1 MAADLPLVASA
12 ADQVVDAAKEQA
24 AKIKADPI
32 LWVSNLLI
40 KGGAIL
46 FLLGIGA
53 YFISVADRRAAQG
66 FITDIDNTLGI
77 GQETPPT
84 PPRKVPP
91 APVPPPPP
99 SPPPQ
104 VTLLNAI
111 VADINTLG
119 TTSASANVA
128 LLQDVLAKLLSIC
141 NLVWGGYP
149 ATQTPSAGLGQQL
162 DVAVMQTCNLIY
174 QLEGRPVPDDPEW
187 TWEYWDAA
195 TTAAYPLHNKF
206 FSGIIAEASAP
217 FSQVGV
223 ADWHDA
229 ISETSTNSTGTPWTY
244 KVTINTLA
252 QLLNTTQPFT
262 ITSTP
267 SPNAWGALG
276 SVVSDLSGIGVELA
290 QTTLTV
296 DTDVVKAVLGFGQDV
311 AGVFQDIG
319 QGLAM
324 IGKAIVNLPRLL
336 WDSLGYAGSWAG
348 EMIADAVYTPLL
360 IAGAAMFIAGSVLRY
375 VKINIW
381 PRFESRLAL
390 ASQARVARIWEWLDA
405 KLGTKENVGDVWGLK
420 TTDAMIEA
428 AAVEP
433 VYTRSTTVLPS
444 VKVPLPGTRIKTRI
458 LKPGETEPE
467 SPPVPEKGT
476 EPPPPE
482 ETPSEPAP
490 EVSAPVSV
498 PLEGPPAAPEVGPTS
513 DKQGGVPGGATTA
526 ETEAFLG
533 ENPTRAPE
541 IVPGERPPLPEPPA
555 PNPSLGWGPQ
565 PASAPIPEP
574 VPSYAQRKEEREHEK
589 AERLLAMGADDQ
601 WGPIPPS
608 KLKLSGEEMEAA
620 AAVAKGGR
628 REQILGAAFEKQA
641 KEQEA
646 DKRER
651 VRKGE
656 ATPEEMEEEYY
667 RLKGKKP
674 VKQPS
679 MTRTRIM
686 EGE

>member
-1 MAADLPLVASA
+1 MAAALPLVASA
-12 ADQVVDAAKEQA
+12 AAPVVDAAKEQA

-360 IAGAAMFIAGSVLRY
+360 IAGAAMFVAGSALKFFW
-375 VKINIW
+375 VKIW
-381 PRFESRLAL
+381 PKAEARFTLAANARLARL
-390 ASQARVARIWEWLDA
+390 WNYIDANTGTLFKVKEVRKQAVIE
-405 KLGTKENVGDVWGLK
+405 TKV
-420 TTDAMIEA
+420 EA
-428 AAVEP
+428 ANVLANPEVVAAP
-433 VYTRSTTVLPS
+433 VVATP
-444 VKVPLPGTRIKTRI
+444 PL
-458 LKPGETEPE
+458 
-467 SPPVPEKGT
+467 PEKGT
-476 EPPPPE
+476 EPTPPE
-482 ETPSEPAP
+482 EATHVDFNSEQGSDVGEIGAGDGETDSVNGPGSHP
-490 EVSAPVSV
+490 EGRGDV
-498 PLEGPPAAPEVGPTS
+498 PTRS
-513 DKQGGVPGGATTA
+513 GVNKRFGMPGGATTEEA
-526 ETEAFLG
+526 EAYLG
-533 ENPTRAPE
+533 DNRTRAP
-541 IVPGERPPLPEPPA
+541 IITPG
-555 PNPSLGWGPQ
+555 
-565 PASAPIPEP
+565 
-574 VPSYAQRKEEREHEK
+574 PSYRQRKDELEHER
-589 AERLLAMGADDQ
+589 AEQLIAMGADEN
-601 WGPIPPS
+601 WG
-608 KLKLSGEEMEAA
+608 
-620 AAVAKGGR
+620 VA
-628 REQILGAAFEKQA
+628 
-641 KEQEA
+641 
-646 DKRER
+646 
-651 VRKGE
+651 
-656 ATPEEMEEEYY
+656 
-667 RLKGKKP
+667 
-674 VKQPS
+674 
-679 MTRTRIM
+679 
-686 EGE
+686 

>member
-1 MAADLPLVASA
+1 M
-12 ADQVVDAAKEQA
+12 
-24 AKIKADPI
+24 
-32 LWVSNLLI
+32 
-40 KGGAIL
+40 
-46 FLLGIGA
+46 
-53 YFISVADRRAAQG
+53 
-66 FITDIDNTLGI
+66 
-77 GQETPPT
+77 
-84 PPRKVPP
+84 
-91 APVPPPPP
+91 
-99 SPPPQ
+99 
-104 VTLLNAI
+104 
-111 VADINTLG
+111 
-119 TTSASANVA
+119 A

-482 ETPSEPAP
+482 ETTHVDFNSEQGSD
-490 EVSAPVSV
+490 VGDV
-498 PLEGPPAAPEVGPTS
+498 GMRGPTTS
-513 DKQGGVPGGATTA
+513 GGDSLSGPGGETVVLGRDSGIGAGDGETASVNGPGSHPEGRGDVPTRSGVNKRFGMPGGATTEEA
-526 ETEAFLG
+526 EAYLG
-533 ENPTRAPE
+533 DNRTRAP
-541 IVPGERPPLPEPPA
+541 IITPG
-555 PNPSLGWGPQ
+555 
-565 PASAPIPEP
+565 
-574 VPSYAQRKEEREHEK
+574 PSYRQRKDELEHER
-589 AERLLAMGADDQ
+589 AEQLIAMGADEN
-601 WGPIPPS
+601 WG
-608 KLKLSGEEMEAA
+608 
-620 AAVAKGGR
+620 VA
-628 REQILGAAFEKQA
+628 
-641 KEQEA
+641 
-646 DKRER
+646 
-651 VRKGE
+651 
-656 ATPEEMEEEYY
+656 
-667 RLKGKKP
+667 
-674 VKQPS
+674 
-679 MTRTRIM
+679 
-686 EGE
+686 